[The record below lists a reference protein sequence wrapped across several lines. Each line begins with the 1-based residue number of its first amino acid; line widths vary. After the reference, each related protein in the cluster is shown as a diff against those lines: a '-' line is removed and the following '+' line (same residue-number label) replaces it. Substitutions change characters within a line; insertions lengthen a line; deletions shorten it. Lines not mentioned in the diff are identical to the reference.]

1 MTKRDIYINRI
12 ILFSINREFSL
23 KKSVCPMG
31 WDGIFKKIFVPWDG
45 TMFKIFRPIPSHGTE
60 FSEKRPMGWDGMG
73 WDYPIPRGALV
84 LIIH

>member
-1 MTKRDIYINRI
+1 
-12 ILFSINREFSL
+12 
-23 KKSVCPMG
+23 MG

-73 WDYPIPRGALV
+73 WDGMGWDYPIPRGALV
-84 LIIH
+84 DEKFCHKNKRKFYMNILHLQLFYIGV